1 MRVPGK
7 SNKKDMNSNKVLYWN
22 RLRLQLNTCVLIIC
36 VITLFIKF
44 IFPEIEFF
52 TTSYLRF
59 KLPTIVIAALVE
71 LIIYIS
77 LVNFV
82 ILILEVIDRMIYF
95 EEQEIIKKCF
105 KFITFIIFLS
115 FPLLNIIILSW
126 VRFYKS
132 LIRIL

>member
-36 VITLFIKF
+36 GIILFIKF
-44 IFPEIEFF
+44 IFPEVKFF

-59 KLPTIVIAALVE
+59 KLPTIVITALVE
-71 LIIYIS
+71 FIIYIS
-77 LVNFV
+77 LINFV
-82 ILILEVIDRMIYF
+82 ILILEVIDRMINF
-95 EEQEIIKKCF
+95 EEQEIIKKYF

-115 FPLLNIIILSW
+115 FPLLNVIIL
-126 VRFYKS
+126 
-132 LIRIL
+132 L

>member
-1 MRVPGK
+1 
-7 SNKKDMNSNKVLYWN
+7 MNSNKVLYWN

-115 FPLLNIIILSW
+115 FPLLNIIILS
-126 VRFYKS
+126 
-132 LIRIL
+132 